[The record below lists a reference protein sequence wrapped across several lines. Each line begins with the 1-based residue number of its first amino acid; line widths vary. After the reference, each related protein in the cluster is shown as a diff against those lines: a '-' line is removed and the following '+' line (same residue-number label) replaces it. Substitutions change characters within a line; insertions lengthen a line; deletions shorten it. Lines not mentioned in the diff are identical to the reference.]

1 MLLIIKGSGSLSN
14 SLKPHVQ
21 RLSNRMSYLRRI
33 AAEELASTV
42 ARHFGTSDSPFS
54 HVDAD
59 HVISGFRSALSV
71 EAAEAGRPLHML
83 PPHSIVLAL
92 RRFLGPMSY
101 ERELSE
107 ILCAAYGSA
116 HGGPVNAVLLL
127 DQFAHALAPSHM
139 ARPALMNKM
148 DLKTTIATWVAE
160 RGPPQSSPA
169 SPPRLT
175 SGSPLGP
182 TSVGRT
188 PRNSPPGSA
197 APAVAT
203 ATYQRQLSASD
214 PGALIPVPQSLFS
227 PVPASAATLRVEAA
241 ALSASS
247 SEPLRA
253 AGSALSVLIAQAT
266 AAAHDHERALTATSE
281 AALGWQGRAMS
292 AESEAVAL
300 TTAQRALH
308 AELAASE
315 REKNAARSRVEVLEQ
330 RVLSLEHERAVQ
342 ALREREAEGR
352 ALELQAQI
360 AAKATELRSSQ
371 QAHMH
376 EHQQRVAAEEEL
388 SRARAHAHAQLEAQ
402 AHEQV
407 QFRRQ
412 LDEEREAS
420 AQAVREANARFQA
433 ELDMTRQELTR
444 QLNDERASV
453 AQLRNELRAARLDLE
468 STRNLRA
475 RERAEYD
482 AAAQHAAE
490 LQRAAVAR
498 MESKMAAA
506 ASQAALQL
514 ERARKELADERALTQ
529 EIVTEAKQEAAAAMA
544 QTLEAREDAL
554 RWQRAMTPN
563 TTISG
568 L

>member
-1 MLLIIKGSGSLSN
+1 MLLIIKGSGSLSI

-59 HVISGFRSALSV
+59 HAISGFRSALSV

-227 PVPASAATLRVEAA
+227 PVPASAATLRVEAT

-253 AGSALSVLIAQAT
+253 AGSALSALIAQAT

-330 RVLSLEHERAVQ
+330 RVISLEHERAVQ

-376 EHQQRVAAEEEL
+376 EHQQRVASEEEL
-388 SRARAHAHAQLEAQ
+388 SRARAHAHAQLESQ

>member
-253 AGSALSVLIAQAT
+253 AGSALSALIAQAT

>member
-1 MLLIIKGSGSLSN
+1 
-14 SLKPHVQ
+14 
-21 RLSNRMSYLRRI
+21 MSYLRRI

-253 AGSALSVLIAQAT
+253 AGSALSALIAQAT

-376 EHQQRVAAEEEL
+376 EHQQRVAVEEEL

-544 QTLEAREDAL
+544 QTLEARDDAL

>member
-1 MLLIIKGSGSLSN
+1 
-14 SLKPHVQ
+14 
-21 RLSNRMSYLRRI
+21 MSYLRRI

-253 AGSALSVLIAQAT
+253 AGSALSALIAQAT

-281 AALGWQGRAMS
+281 AALGWEGRAMS

-376 EHQQRVAAEEEL
+376 EHQQRVAADEEL

-433 ELDMTRQELTR
+433 ELDMPRQELTR

>member
-1 MLLIIKGSGSLSN
+1 MLLIIKGYGSLSN

-253 AGSALSVLIAQAT
+253 AGSALSALIAQAT

-315 REKNAARSRVEVLEQ
+315 REKNAARSRGEVLEQ

>member
-1 MLLIIKGSGSLSN
+1 MRGVRFRARRSGERCLAPRSVRARSCAFAYGTPGTHEQDGPKNHNCHLGCGARSSPVLPCLAPAAHLGLATRPYFGRAN
-14 SLKPHVQ
+14 ATKQPA
-21 RLSNRMSYLRRI
+21 RERR
-33 AAEELASTV
+33 
-42 ARHFGTSDSPFS
+42 P
-54 HVDAD
+54 
-59 HVISGFRSALSV
+59 SG
-71 EAAEAGRPLHML
+71 GDGGL
-83 PPHSIVLAL
+83 PTAIE
-92 RRFLGPMSY
+92 RLGP
-101 ERELSE
+101 RCL
-107 ILCAAYGSA
+107 
-116 HGGPVNAVLLL
+116 
-127 DQFAHALAPSHM
+127 
-139 ARPALMNKM
+139 
-148 DLKTTIATWVAE
+148 
-160 RGPPQSSPA
+160 
-169 SPPRLT
+169 
-175 SGSPLGP
+175 
-182 TSVGRT
+182 
-188 PRNSPPGSA
+188 
-197 APAVAT
+197 
-203 ATYQRQLSASD
+203 D
-214 PGALIPVPQSLFS
+214 PGAAVALLARSG
-227 PVPASAATLRVEAA
+227 EAA

-253 AGSALSVLIAQAT
+253 AGSALSALIAQAT

-376 EHQQRVAAEEEL
+376 EHQQRVAADEEL
-388 SRARAHAHAQLEAQ
+388 SRARAHAHAQLESQ

-506 ASQAALQL
+506 ASPAALQL

-563 TTISG
+563 STISG

>member
-1 MLLIIKGSGSLSN
+1 MLLIIKGTGSLSN

-253 AGSALSVLIAQAT
+253 AGSALSALIAQAT

>member
-1 MLLIIKGSGSLSN
+1 
-14 SLKPHVQ
+14 
-21 RLSNRMSYLRRI
+21 
-33 AAEELASTV
+33 
-42 ARHFGTSDSPFS
+42 
-54 HVDAD
+54 
-59 HVISGFRSALSV
+59 
-71 EAAEAGRPLHML
+71 
-83 PPHSIVLAL
+83 
-92 RRFLGPMSY
+92 MSY

-253 AGSALSVLIAQAT
+253 AGSALSALIAQAT

-376 EHQQRVAAEEEL
+376 EHQQRVAVEEEL

>member
-1 MLLIIKGSGSLSN
+1 
-14 SLKPHVQ
+14 
-21 RLSNRMSYLRRI
+21 MSFVKRV

-59 HVISGFRSALSV
+59 HAISGFRSALSV
-71 EAAEAGRPLHML
+71 EAAEAGRPLHLL

-139 ARPALMNKM
+139 SRPALMTKM
-148 DLKTTIATWVAE
+148 DLKAAIAAWVAE

-169 SPPRLT
+169 SPPRLA

-197 APAVAT
+197 APAVGT
-203 ATYQRQLSASD
+203 AAYQRQLSASD
-214 PGALIPVPQSLFS
+214 PGALIPAPQSLFS
-227 PVPASAATLRVEAA
+227 PVPANAATLRVEAA

-253 AGSALSVLIAQAT
+253 AGSALSALIAQAT

-330 RVLSLEHERAVQ
+330 RVISLEHERAVQ

-371 QAHMH
+371 QAYMH
-376 EHQQRVAAEEEL
+376 EHQQRIASEEEL
-388 SRARAHAHAQLEAQ
+388 SRARAHAHAQLESQ

-563 TTISG
+563 STISG

>member
-1 MLLIIKGSGSLSN
+1 
-14 SLKPHVQ
+14 
-21 RLSNRMSYLRRI
+21 MSYLRRI

-139 ARPALMNKM
+139 ARPALLNTM
-148 DLKTTIATWVAE
+148 DLTTTSATWVAE

-253 AGSALSVLIAQAT
+253 AGSALSALIAQAT

-315 REKNAARSRVEVLEQ
+315 REKNAARSRGEVLEQ

>member
-1 MLLIIKGSGSLSN
+1 
-14 SLKPHVQ
+14 
-21 RLSNRMSYLRRI
+21 MSYLRRI

-253 AGSALSVLIAQAT
+253 AGSALSALIAQAT

-514 ERARKELADERALTQ
+514 ERALKELADERALTQ

>member
-1 MLLIIKGSGSLSN
+1 
-14 SLKPHVQ
+14 
-21 RLSNRMSYLRRI
+21 MSYLRRI

-175 SGSPLGP
+175 SGSP
-182 TSVGRT
+182 
-188 PRNSPPGSA
+188 PGSA
-197 APAVAT
+197 APVVAT

-253 AGSALSVLIAQAT
+253 AGSALSALIAQAT

-376 EHQQRVAAEEEL
+376 EHQQRVAADEEL

>member
-1 MLLIIKGSGSLSN
+1 
-14 SLKPHVQ
+14 
-21 RLSNRMSYLRRI
+21 MSYLRRI

-253 AGSALSVLIAQAT
+253 AGSALSALIAQAT

-315 REKNAARSRVEVLEQ
+315 REKNAARSRGEVLEQ

-376 EHQQRVAAEEEL
+376 EHQQRVAADEEL